1 VFLSFYAAT
10 NGLGGSQWRSQPRNL
25 GDQKIWGGA
34 KGFILGE

>member
-1 VFLSFYAAT
+1 ML
-10 NGLGGSQWRSQPRNL
+10 PRTGWVGASGVASPEIW